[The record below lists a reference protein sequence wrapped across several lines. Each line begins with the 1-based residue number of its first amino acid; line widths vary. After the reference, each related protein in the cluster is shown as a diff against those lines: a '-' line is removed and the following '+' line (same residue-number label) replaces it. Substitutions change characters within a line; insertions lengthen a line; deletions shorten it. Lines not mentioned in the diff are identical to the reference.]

1 MFPLWNVAIAPVLTA
16 SRARRVVEIG
26 ALRGENTV
34 QLLDA
39 LGPDCELHVIDPK
52 PAFDPAEHEARF
64 GGRYVFHE
72 ATSHAVL
79 PTLGAVDVALID
91 GDHNW
96 YTVYWELKMLADAAA
111 AADRPLPIMVMHDV
125 GWPYGRRDLYYD
137 PSDVPD
143 EFRQPYRAAGMRPG
157 RKDLMEK
164 GGLNPT
170 MFNAELE
177 GGPRNGVMTALD
189 DFVAEHP
196 EPLRILVLP
205 VYFGLAIVVEERVLA
220 GNPELAAALDRL
232 ESTEGKQKLLEVIE
246 QIRLRG
252 MIFQHNVFFQRDQK
266 AERAANRYLS
276 VIKGALLNE
285 HHLEHEARLRHLAER
300 IDQGRDID
308 IDWLRDPA
316 RAGRAQFEQLKR
328 ERRDGAE
335 LGGHGIASY
344 LPYTAIGRRRLDQL
358 QACLDELRAEE
369 VPGDLIEVGTGRG
382 GGAIF
387 LRAFLDA
394 HELDGPSV
402 FVADRFRAA
411 PLGERAAK
419 LHRDRVDGLRSDLNQ
434 VRDGFERF
442 DLLDDRVRFL
452 QGPPEA
458 TLPDAPIERLALLRI
473 GPGTDAADVAV
484 ALRELYGALSTGGIV
499 MVDAADDPLV
509 AAEVQRFREDHG
521 IAGPL
526 EALTDATLTWR
537 KADGEAVGR
546 TPAELVVGA
555 PRAPLAPAVAKADQ
569 LDLSVVVVFY
579 DMAREAP
586 RTLRSLSRSYQEG
599 LDGVTYEVIAV
610 DNGSPPGRGLTAELV
625 ESFGPEFRFIDR
637 GEDATPSPVTAL
649 NAGIAA
655 SRGRNVALMI
665 DGAHVLTPGVLR
677 HGLLGLQAYAPAI
690 VATQQWYVGPGQQG
704 EAMTAGYDQDAEDR
718 LFEAIAWPE
727 AGYRLFEIGHFIG
740 DRDWFDGM
748 WESNCIFAT
757 RAQLE
762 QVGGFDESFEIAG
775 GSYANLDLYERLG
788 AGAGTTVVSILGEG
802 SFHQTHGGTTT
813 NQTDQD
819 ERRRRV
825 FSYGEEYLEL
835 RGRRFRGPGKPIHYV
850 GRITTDAA
858 RRTKPRRL
866 SAKRFAVPEGHNDG
880 FPVERHPVPQEQRE
894 EFVRAVWHDLPW
906 RDTTWLSQPVQVAPT
921 DLFAYQE
928 ALVRSGAEVVVATGT
943 DDPGRVAYLA
953 SLCDLL
959 DRGEVISVGE
969 APLAGRYEHPR
980 VRHVE
985 GRPHD
990 DATAAAVRELVGARP
1005 ALVLL
1010 GSCTDRHKT
1019 TLEFDRYAPLVAPGS
1034 YVVVERTV
1042 VNGHPAW
1049 TAFGPGPMEAVK
1061 AILTAHGDFVVDAD
1075 LERYSLTFNPSGYLR
1090 KVR

>member
-1 MFPLWNVAIAPVLTA
+1 MFPLWEVAIAPVLTA

-39 LGPDCELHVIDPK
+39 LGPECELHVIDPK

-96 YTVYWELKMLADAAA
+96 FTVYHELKMLADAAA
-111 AADRPLPIMVMHDV
+111 AEAKALPVMVMHDV

-137 PSDVPD
+137 PTDVPD
-143 EFRQPYRAAGMRPG
+143 EHRQPYRAAGMRPG
-157 RKDLMEK
+157 RRDLMEK

-196 EPLRILVLP
+196 EPLRIVVLP
-205 VYFGLAIVVEERVLA
+205 VYFGLAIVAEERVLA
-220 GNPELAAALDRL
+220 ANPELAAALDRI
-232 ESTEGKQKLLEVIE
+232 ESVEGKQRLLEVIE

-266 AERAANRYLS
+266 AERAASRYLS
-276 VIKGALLNE
+276 VVKAALLNE
-285 HHLEHEARLRHLAER
+285 HHLEHEVRLRHLAER
-300 IDQGRDID
+300 LVQGRPADVEL
-308 IDWLRDPA
+308 LRDPP
-316 RAGRAQFEQLKR
+316 RAGRAAFEQLKR
-328 ERRDGAE
+328 ERRDGTE
-335 LGGHGIASY
+335 VTGRGIASY
-344 LPYTAIGRRRLDQL
+344 LPYTAVGRRRLD
-358 QACLDELRAEE
+358 ELEAALEQVRAEE
-369 VPGDLIEVGTGRG
+369 VPGDLVEVGTGRG

-387 LRAFLDA
+387 LRAFLEA
-394 HELDGPSV
+394 HELADRRV

-411 PLGERAAK
+411 PEGARSVDLR
-419 LHRDRVDGLRSDLNQ
+419 RDKVDGLRSDLNQ

-442 DLLDDRVRFL
+442 ELLDDRVRFL
-452 QGPPEA
+452 QGPPAA
-458 TLPDAPIERLALLRI
+458 TLPDAPIEQVALLRI
-473 GPGTDAADVAV
+473 GPGTSADDCRV
-484 ALRELYGALSTGGIV
+484 ALDELYGALSIGATV
-499 MVDAADDPLV
+499 MVDAAAD
-509 AAEVQRFREDHG
+509 AAVVEVVRSFRADRG
-521 IAGPL
+521 IEGPL
-526 EALTDATLTWR
+526 EALEPPTLTWR
-537 KADGEAVGR
+537 KGADEPVGR

-555 PRAPLAPAVAKADQ
+555 PRAPLAPPAPADAV
-569 LDLSVVVVFY
+569 DLSVVVVFY

-599 LDGVTYEVIAV
+599 LDDVTYEVIAV
-610 DNGSPPGRGLTAELV
+610 DNGSPAEGRITEDLV
-625 ESFGPEFRFIDR
+625 RSFGPEFRFLDL
-637 GEDATPSPVTAL
+637 GDAATPSPVTAL

-677 HGLLGLQAYAPAI
+677 HGLLGLDAYGPAI
-690 VATQQWYVGPGQQG
+690 VATQQWYVGPGQQS
-704 EAMTAGYDQDAEDR
+704 EAMDAGYDQAAEDR
-718 LFEAIAWPE
+718 LFEAIAWPD
-727 AGYRLFEIGHFIG
+727 AGYRLFEIGHFVG

-748 WESNCIFAT
+748 WESNCIFVP

-762 QVGGFDESFEIAG
+762 QVGGYDESFAIAG
-775 GSYANLDLYERLG
+775 GGYGNLDLYERLG
-788 AGAGTTVVSILGEG
+788 AGAGTTVVSIIGEG
-802 SFHQTHGGTTT
+802 SFHQCHGGTTT
-813 NQTDQD
+813 NQPDQV

-825 FSYGEEYLEL
+825 FSYSEEFAEL

-866 SAKRFAVPEGHNDG
+866 SAKRFAVPEGHGDG
-880 FPVERHPVPQEQRE
+880 FPTERRPVPE
-894 EFVRAVWHDLPW
+894 ELRDAFVEAVWHDLPW
-906 RDTTWLSQPVQVAPT
+906 RDTTWLDQPIDVAPT

-928 ALVRSGAEVVVATGT
+928 AFVRSGAEVVVETGAGL
-943 DDPGRVAYLA
+943 PGRTAYLA
-953 SLCDLL
+953 SICDLL
-959 DRGEVISVGE
+959 GRGEVITVGVE
-969 APLAGRYEHPR
+969 PPAERYEHPR

-985 GRPHD
+985 GPPHD
-990 DATAAAVRELVGARP
+990 DATAEAVRALVGERP
-1005 ALVLL
+1005 ALVVI
-1010 GSCTDRHKT
+1010 GTRTDTYKVGR
-1019 TLEFDRYAPLVAPGS
+1019 EFGHYSPLVAPGS
-1034 YVVVERTV
+1034 YVIVERTV
-1042 VNGHPAW
+1042 VNGHPVW
-1049 TAFGPGPMEAVK
+1049 TAFGPGPTEAVK
-1061 AILTAHGDFVVDAD
+1061 SILTLNGDFVADAD
-1075 LERYSLTFNPSGYLR
+1075 LERYSLSLNPNGYLR
-1090 KVR
+1090 RVR